1 MSNKK
6 NIFSEE
12 IELSEIVLKKT
23 NQAFEAIEKEDLGSM
38 KKTNTKGKKL
48 WKTQAA
54 VIAGVCTLAVSSIS
68 AVAAIHHYWG
78 RGMNGNMQASETQ
91 QQVLIEEE
99 VAKVYGNDPDSA
111 SLAVTDH
118 GVTIEP
124 DTVIVDER
132 FAYMSF
138 RISGYDVEDRMEPG
152 FDVINVY
159 QGDDPEADDA
169 WVNMSGSMYDGIIPD
184 ENGAPV
190 YEDGTAVESYEDGST
205 ICRYADSN
213 GDLEFVMQASVVDVN
228 DSLLG
233 KTIHVDFKN
242 LGTLSKADFT
252 SAVEGSWSFEINLP
266 DVSSSQTI
274 EVGQKVEGTDFTV
287 ENISISPISMKVNY
301 SVSEA
306 PAAIED
312 DLGIPEVKGVVLKDG
327 TRIPYLTNGGGIGY
341 TDSSKN
347 SAYQIAGYNRV
358 IDVDEVAALI
368 VLTSYNMENVEI
380 PISK

>member
-6 NIFSEE
+6 NIFPEE

-99 VAKVYGNDPDSA
+99 VAKVYGNDPDST

-169 WVNMSGSMYDGIIPD
+169 WVNMSGSMYDGIILD
-184 ENGAPV
+184 ENGALV

-213 GDLEFVMQASVVDVN
+213 GDLEFVMQASVVDQD

-242 LGTLSKADFT
+242 LGTLSKADLT
-252 SAVEGSWSFEINLP
+252 SAAEGSWSFEINLP

-306 PAAIED
+306 PAAMED

-341 TDSSKN
+341 TDSSKH

-368 VLTSYNMENVEI
+368 ILTSYNMENVEI